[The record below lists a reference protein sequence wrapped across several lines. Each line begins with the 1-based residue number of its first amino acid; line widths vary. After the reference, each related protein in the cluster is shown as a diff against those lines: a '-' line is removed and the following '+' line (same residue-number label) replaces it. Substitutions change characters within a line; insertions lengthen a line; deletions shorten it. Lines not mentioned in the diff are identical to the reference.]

1 MELILSLV
9 LDPDKDYDKKRKKNN
24 EAVKNCR
31 EKARKKAD
39 EIAKTIETLKS
50 ENHNLEERKILLNKE
65 LDTLKKI
72 YTTHGGK

>member
-1 MELILSLV
+1 M
-9 LDPDKDYDKKRKKNN
+9 DKDYEKKRKKNN

-65 LDTLKKI
+65 LETLKQL
-72 YTTHGGK
+72 YTSNGGK

>member
-1 MELILSLV
+1 MELILSLT
-9 LDPDKDYDKKRKKNN
+9 LDMDKDYEKKRKKNN

-50 ENHNLEERKILLNKE
+50 ENHNLEERKVLLNKE
-65 LDTLKKI
+65 LDTLKQL
-72 YTTHGGK
+72 YTSHGGK

>member
-1 MELILSLV
+1 M
-9 LDPDKDYDKKRKKNN
+9 DKDYEKKRKKNN

-50 ENHNLEERKILLNKE
+50 ENHNLEERKVLLNKE
-65 LDTLKKI
+65 LDTLKQL
-72 YTTHGGK
+72 YTSHGGK